1 MQAPVLEELLQSRV
15 LGLCKGVRIIIVSAL
30 IRSSMRCARTFLPA
44 IGLES
49 LRVCGVTV
57 SGLGSGV

>member
-15 LGLCKGVRIIIVSAL
+15 LGLCGLSSFQLSYAL
-30 IRSSMRCARTFLPA
+30 LCVAQGLLPA